1 MSAQELQP
9 ARKLPSL
16 SQDAEEICCAE
27 ACGEGSRMGRHAL
40 RSLHGGTRQRGTAW
54 PRQRSRQQLFG
65 PPELGRADGARGGA
79 RAGQTGA
86 RARIDRQR
94 FNQSSG
100 QCCSLSRN
108 MDPGSTDQG
117 ASQGVVDGGDKCSL
131 CEAGSLGAAAVCE
144 HRGGPSSGGIGKKKH
159 NHFKIEPFADLQLH
173 PPSGSRILLKS
184 SSCLESGRQPPRCF
198 PRQTGGRGRPMGSST
213 PKPFQ
218 KLTTR
223 NRG

>member
-9 ARKLPSL
+9 ARKLPNL

-108 MDPGSTDQG
+108 MDPGSTDRG

-131 CEAGSLGAAAVCE
+131 CEAGSLGTAAVCE
-144 HRGGPSSGGIGKKKH
+144 HRGGPSSGGIGKK
-159 NHFKIEPFADLQLH
+159 NTTTLRSSLSPICSCT
-173 PPSGSRILLKS
+173 PPLGA
-184 SSCLESGRQPPRCF
+184 EF
-198 PRQTGGRGRPMGSST
+198 Y
-213 PKPFQ
+213 
-218 KLTTR
+218 
-223 NRG
+223 